1 MSKRKKPA
9 GRKTAPLDAEA
20 LTWPP
25 FFERLGLRMDGSRP
39 RPSVRDVE
47 RAFDFWRTLPDRMR
61 RKGWPCGASA
71 AERLNRLWSFHLAA
85 EEILC
90 VEAERLGLD
99 SSSIWESGEACY
111 NLLLRQP
118 RFADRTTPPNRIAY
132 WPHCLG
138 RRRAG
143 LSADEKQAVLAAER
157 VLARLFK
164 KLPAEADTKRARQ
177 TGNEKTAHQDFTFA
191 AGQALFNG
199 RDLGLPAGLP
209 VVVLTR
215 LVSDCPKTAKHND
228 LDDSEEHG
236 NEAGEKLR
244 AAVAAIRRALKR
256 HKVPYT
262 ITTKRGEG
270 YALQP
275 A

>member
-164 KLPAEADTKRARQ
+164 KLPAEA
-177 TGNEKTAHQDFTFA
+177 
-191 AGQALFNG
+191 GQAVALAVEPSAGKPLSDERRTVLMKKAEAARILTG
-199 RDLGLPAGLP
+199 RQSARSREVKKALERYDWRDEGDRKGTLRLDKMDAETAARFRGQDKVSHREPLGGPRMDARPA
-209 VVVLTR
+209 
-215 LVSDCPKTAKHND
+215 KT
-228 LDDSEEHG
+228 
-236 NEAGEKLR
+236 
-244 AAVAAIRRALKR
+244 
-256 HKVPYT
+256 
-262 ITTKRGEG
+262 
-270 YALQP
+270 
-275 A
+275 